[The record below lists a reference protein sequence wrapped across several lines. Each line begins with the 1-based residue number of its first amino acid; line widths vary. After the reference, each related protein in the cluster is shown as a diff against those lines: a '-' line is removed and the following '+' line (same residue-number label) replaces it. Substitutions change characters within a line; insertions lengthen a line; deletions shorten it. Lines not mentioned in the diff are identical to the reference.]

1 MFLYGYLL
9 VGICK
14 KKNNYIV
21 LGCCVIKELYVRNSE
36 NCCDV

>member
-9 VGICK
+9 VGICIK
-14 KKNNYIV
+14 KKYIV